1 MAVRGG
7 GRARFLLLLLL
18 LLLSWSG
25 DARGQEVVQTFQ
37 VVEGAEPGTR
47 VGTIGAE
54 DDGTG
59 KETVL
64 NTQLG

>member
-7 GRARFLLLLLL
+7 ERARFLLLLLL
-18 LLLSWSG
+18 LSWSG
-25 DARGQEVVQTFQ
+25 EARGQEEVVQTFQ